1 MSARKRVVQAEMEP
15 EPMRLVFHGF
25 TAPEKT
31 EAEILE
37 AIDAERLRL
46 DMSVSMPVRIGYRK
60 GRVFAALSRH
70 PDSKHT
76 EGVHMGDTLRE
87 ALVSLHRALA
97 ATEPTS

>member
-1 MSARKRVVQAEMEP
+1 MSERLPHLNEERLIAAHPIDDARTDAQ
-15 EPMRLVFHGF
+15 
-25 TAPEKT
+25 
-31 EAEILE
+31 ILE

-46 DMSVSMPVRIGYRK
+46 DMSVSMPVRVGYRK

-76 EGVHMGDTLRE
+76 EGVHMGETLRE